1 MKTFRDIE
9 KLPQIKGSVVTIGNF
24 DGIHLGHQKI
34 IAQLKEHAEKLKVP
48 SVVISFNP
56 TPQNFFG
63 ADHAVLSSYEE
74 KDFFLSSLGINY
86 HIVINFNK
94 EFSNINAQTFIEEFL
109 LRKLNIKLCL
119 VGDDFRFGK
128 NRVGDFSLLQENGV
142 KHGFAVEET
151 ATIEHNQIRIS
162 STRIR
167 ECLQQ
172 NNLEETKKL
181 LGRSYSISG
190 KIVRGQQRG
199 RTINF
204 PTINIL
210 PNRSKSPVSGVFAVK
225 VKLSGQTYFGI
236 CNAGHKPTV
245 NGREFLFE
253 THIFDFEKDVY
264 EQFAEIDFL
273 KHVRPEKKFNSFEE
287 LKDQIEKDVFVAK
300 KFFKLTSS

>member
-86 HIVINFNK
+86 HLVINFNK

-128 NRVGDFSLLQENGV
+128 NRVGDFSLLQENGDR
-142 KHGFAVEET
+142 HGFAVEET

-287 LKDQIEKDVFVAK
+287 LKDQIEKDVIVAK

>member
-9 KLPQIKGSVVTIGNF
+9 KLPQIEGSVVTIGNF

-86 HIVINFNK
+86 HLVINFNK

-128 NRVGDFSLLQENGV
+128 NREGDFSLLQENGD

-172 NNLEETKKL
+172 NDLEETKKL
-181 LGRSYSISG
+181 LGRNYSISG

-287 LKDQIEKDVFVAK
+287 LKDQIEKDVIEAK

>member
-86 HIVINFNK
+86 HLVINFNK

-162 STRIR
+162 STRLR

-210 PNRSKSPVSGVFAVK
+210 SNRSKSPVSGVFAVK

-245 NGREFLFE
+245 DGREFLFE

-287 LKDQIEKDVFVAK
+287 LKDQIEKDVIVAK

>member
-86 HIVINFNK
+86 HLVINFNK

-245 NGREFLFE
+245 DGREFLFE

-264 EQFAEIDFL
+264 EQFAEIAFL

-287 LKDQIEKDVFVAK
+287 LKDQIEKDVIVAK

>member
-86 HIVINFNK
+86 HLVINFNK

-109 LRKLNIKLCL
+109 LRKLNIKHCL
-119 VGDDFRFGK
+119 IGDDFRFGK
-128 NRVGDFSLLQENGV
+128 NRVGNFSLLQENGD

-151 ATIEHNQIRIS
+151 ATIKHNQIRIS

-264 EQFAEIDFL
+264 EQFAEIVFL
-273 KHVRPEKKFNSFEE
+273 KHVRPEKKFNSFAE
-287 LKDQIEKDVFVAK
+287 LKDQIEKDVIEAK

>member
-1 MKTFRDIE
+1 MKTFRDTE
-9 KLPQIKGSVVTIGNF
+9 KLPQIEGSVVTIGNF

-86 HIVINFNK
+86 HLVINFNK
-94 EFSNINAQTFIEEFL
+94 EFSDINAQTFIEEFL

-128 NRVGDFSLLQENGV
+128 NRVGNFSLLQENGD
-142 KHGFAVEET
+142 KYGFAVEET
-151 ATIEHNQIRIS
+151 ATIKHNQIRIS

-210 PNRSKSPVSGVFAVK
+210 SNRSKSPVSGVFAVK

-264 EQFAEIDFL
+264 EQFAEIVFL
-273 KHVRPEKKFNSFEE
+273 KHVRPEKKFNSFAE
-287 LKDQIEKDVFVAK
+287 LKDQIEKDVIEAK

>member
-9 KLPQIKGSVVTIGNF
+9 KLPQIEGSVVTIGNF

-34 IAQLKEHAEKLKVP
+34 IAQLKEHAEKLQVP

-86 HIVINFNK
+86 HLVINFNK

-128 NRVGDFSLLQENGV
+128 NRVGDFSLLQENGD

-264 EQFAEIDFL
+264 EQFAEIAFL

-287 LKDQIEKDVFVAK
+287 LKDQIEKDVIVAK

>member
-9 KLPQIKGSVVTIGNF
+9 KLPQIEGSVVTIGNF

-86 HIVINFNK
+86 HLVINFNK

-210 PNRSKSPVSGVFAVK
+210 SNRSKSPVSGVFAVK

-264 EQFAEIDFL
+264 EQFAEIAFL

-287 LKDQIEKDVFVAK
+287 LKNQIEKDVIVAK

>member
-9 KLPQIKGSVVTIGNF
+9 KLPQIEGSVVTIGNF

-86 HIVINFNK
+86 HLVINFNK

-109 LRKLNIKLCL
+109 LRKLNIKHCL
-119 VGDDFRFGK
+119 IGDDFRFGK
-128 NRVGDFSLLQENGV
+128 NRVGNFSLLQENGD

-181 LGRSYSISG
+181 LGRNYSISG

-264 EQFAEIDFL
+264 EQFAEIAFL

-287 LKDQIEKDVFVAK
+287 LKDQIEKDVIVAK

>member
-1 MKTFRDIE
+1 MKTFRDIG

-63 ADHAVLSSYEE
+63 AEHAVLSSYEE

-86 HIVINFNK
+86 HLVINFNK

-128 NRVGDFSLLQENGV
+128 NRVGDFSLLQENGD

-210 PNRSKSPVSGVFAVK
+210 SNRSKSPVSGVFAVK

-264 EQFAEIDFL
+264 EQFAEIAFL

-287 LKDQIEKDVFVAK
+287 LKGQIEKDVIVAK

>member
-86 HIVINFNK
+86 HLVINFNK

-172 NNLEETKKL
+172 DNLEETKKL

-287 LKDQIEKDVFVAK
+287 LKDQIEKDVIVAK

>member
-86 HIVINFNK
+86 HLVINFNK

-128 NRVGDFSLLQENGV
+128 NRVGDFSLLQENGD

-287 LKDQIEKDVFVAK
+287 LKDQIEKDVIVAK

>member
-1 MKTFRDIE
+1 MKTFSDIE
-9 KLPQIKGSVVTIGNF
+9 NIPQIEGSVVTIGNF

-34 IAQLKEHAEKLKVP
+34 ITQLKEYAEKLKVP

-63 ADHAVLSSYEE
+63 ADHATLSSNEE
-74 KDFFLSSLGINY
+74 KDFFLSGLGINY
-86 HIVINFNK
+86 HLVINFNK
-94 EFSNINAQTFIEEFL
+94 EFSNISAQSFIEEIL

-128 NRVGDFSLLQENGV
+128 NRVGDFSLLQENGA

-151 ATIEHNQIRIS
+151 ATIEHDKTRIS

-172 NNLEETKKL
+172 NNLEETKEL

-190 KIVRGQQRG
+190 KVVKGQQRG

-210 PNRSKSPVSGVFAVK
+210 PNRSKSPVSGVFAVE
-225 VKLSGQTYFGI
+225 VRLSDQSYFGI
-236 CNAGHKPTV
+236 CNAGQKPTV

-264 EQFAEIDFL
+264 EQFAEIVFL
-273 KHVRPEKKFNSFEE
+273 KHIRPEKKFNSFEE
-287 LKDQIEKDVFVAK
+287 LKNQIEKDVVKAK
-300 KFFKLTSS
+300 NFFKLTSS

>member
-9 KLPQIKGSVVTIGNF
+9 KLPQIEGSVVTIGNF

-86 HIVINFNK
+86 HLVINFNK

-109 LRKLNIKLCL
+109 LRKLNVKLCL

-128 NRVGDFSLLQENGV
+128 NRVGDFSLLQENGD

-264 EQFAEIDFL
+264 EQFAEIAFL

-287 LKDQIEKDVFVAK
+287 LKDQIEKDVIVAK

>member
-1 MKTFRDIE
+1 MKTFSDIE
-9 KLPQIKGSVVTIGNF
+9 KLPQIEGSVVTIGNF

-34 IAQLKEHAEKLKVP
+34 IAQLKEHAKKLKVP

-86 HIVINFNK
+86 HLVINFNK

-109 LRKLNIKLCL
+109 LRKLNIKHCL
-119 VGDDFRFGK
+119 IGDDFRFGK
-128 NRVGDFSLLQENGV
+128 NRVGNFSLLQENGD

-151 ATIEHNQIRIS
+151 ATIKHNQIRIS

-264 EQFAEIDFL
+264 EQFAEIVFL
-273 KHVRPEKKFNSFEE
+273 KHIRPEKKFNSFEE
-287 LKDQIEKDVFVAK
+287 LKNQIEKDVVKAK
-300 KFFKLTSS
+300 NFFKLTSS

>member
-9 KLPQIKGSVVTIGNF
+9 KLPQIEGSVVTIGNF

-86 HIVINFNK
+86 HLVINFNK

-264 EQFAEIDFL
+264 EQFAEIVFL
-273 KHVRPEKKFNSFEE
+273 KHVRPEKKFNSFAE
-287 LKDQIEKDVFVAK
+287 LKDQIEKDVIEAK

>member
-287 LKDQIEKDVFVAK
+287 LKDQIEKDVIMAK

>member
-86 HIVINFNK
+86 HLVINFNK

-109 LRKLNIKLCL
+109 LRKLKIKHCL
-119 VGDDFRFGK
+119 IGDDFRFGK
-128 NRVGDFSLLQENGV
+128 NRVGNFSLLQENGD

-151 ATIEHNQIRIS
+151 ATIKHNQIRIS

-264 EQFAEIDFL
+264 EQFAEIVFL
-273 KHVRPEKKFNSFEE
+273 KHVRPEKKFNSFAE
-287 LKDQIEKDVFVAK
+287 LKDQIEKDVIEAK

>member
-86 HIVINFNK
+86 HLVINFNK

-128 NRVGDFSLLQENGV
+128 NRVGDFSLLQENGI

-210 PNRSKSPVSGVFAVK
+210 SNRSKSPVSGVFAVK

-245 NGREFLFE
+245 DGREFLFE

-264 EQFAEIDFL
+264 EQFAEIAFL
-273 KHVRPEKKFNSFEE
+273 KHVRPEKKFSSFEE
-287 LKDQIEKDVFVAK
+287 LKDQIEKDVIEAK

>member
-24 DGIHLGHQKI
+24 DGVHLGHQKI

-86 HIVINFNK
+86 HLVINFNK

-109 LRKLNIKLCL
+109 LRKLNIKHCL
-119 VGDDFRFGK
+119 IGDDFRFGK
-128 NRVGDFSLLQENGV
+128 NRVGDFSLLQENGD

-151 ATIEHNQIRIS
+151 ATIKHNQIRIS

-264 EQFAEIDFL
+264 EQFAEIVFL
-273 KHVRPEKKFNSFEE
+273 KHVRPEKKFNSFAE
-287 LKDQIEKDVFVAK
+287 LKDQIEKDVIEAK

>member
-24 DGIHLGHQKI
+24 DGVHLGHQKI

-86 HIVINFNK
+86 HLVINFNK

-151 ATIEHNQIRIS
+151 ATIEHNQVRIS

-273 KHVRPEKKFNSFEE
+273 KHVRPEKKFNTFEE
-287 LKDQIEKDVFVAK
+287 LKDQIEKDVIEAK